1 MTETR
6 QYQVRPLAKGT
17 PCHQR
22 KTQRSVKRRQIAL
35 RPSERMFENV
45 NAWADEW
52 GVSWNEAALRIM
64 EDGLG
69 QQ

>member
-1 MTETR
+1 
-6 QYQVRPLAKGT
+6 
-17 PCHQR
+17 
-22 KTQRSVKRRQIAL
+22 
-35 RPSERMFENV
+35 V